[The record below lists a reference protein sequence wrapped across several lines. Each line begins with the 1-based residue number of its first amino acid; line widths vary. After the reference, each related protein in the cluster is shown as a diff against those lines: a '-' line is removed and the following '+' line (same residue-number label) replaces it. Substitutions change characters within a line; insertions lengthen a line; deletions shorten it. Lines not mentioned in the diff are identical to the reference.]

1 VRDCRPGL
9 HLSVTDVPWRP
20 HATCVETVDGRHVAD
35 TVSAAVAAHIA
46 DTHNRQLHPQP

>member
-1 VRDCRPGL
+1 MRDCRRDL

-20 HATCVETVDGRHVAD
+20 RGTCVETIDGRHVAD

-46 DTHNRQLHPQP
+46 DTHNARLYPQP